1 MIGTAGYRLTR
12 GAAVGR
18 RDVVGSQESAAA
30 AGSQWIRICIAIG
43 LARRISRPGRVLLVN
58 SEVRT
63 IVNDVVVGDH
73 VSRTK
78 RGRDVIRTAG
88 HCFAGCA
95 AVGRCYGVVS
105 SEAAA
110 TASRQ
115 RIRI

>member
-43 LARRISRPGRVLLVN
+43 LARRISRPGRVFLVD
-58 SEVRT
+58 SAVRT
-63 IVNDVVVGDH
+63 LVSDVVVGDH

-78 RGRDVIRTAG
+78 RGGDVIRTAG
-88 HCFAGCA
+88 HCFAGFA
-95 AVGRCYGVVS
+95 RGDRGYGVVS
-105 SEAAA
+105 SGAAA
-110 TASRQ
+110 TASR
-115 RIRI
+115 